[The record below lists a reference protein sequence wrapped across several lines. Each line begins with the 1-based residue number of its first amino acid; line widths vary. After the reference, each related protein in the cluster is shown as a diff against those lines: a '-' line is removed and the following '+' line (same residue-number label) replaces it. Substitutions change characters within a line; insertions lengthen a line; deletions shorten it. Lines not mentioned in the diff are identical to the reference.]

1 MMKNKICYIG
11 IVTGLLFCVF
21 LSGCNSKSAME
32 FQTTQADVDKVEND
46 GTVTEESK
54 SDTAEDSK
62 EKTNSAG
69 GTSSTEQTGDGSS
82 ENKDYDVGESQTGED
97 KAVIYVHICGEVLN
111 PGVYEMQ
118 PDERVF
124 MLIEKAGGFT
134 KDAATD
140 YVNQAMALQ
149 DGDKVYIPS
158 QAEAAEEGTALSN
171 TSSTNSNSE
180 SSSNPGSEDG
190 VLDLNTA
197 TEEDLMTLP
206 GIGSSKAK
214 KIIAYREE
222 IGKFEKIEQ
231 IMDITGIKEGVYNNI
246 KNYVIVR

>member
-1 MMKNKICYIG
+1 MMKNKNCYIG
-11 IVTGLLFCVF
+11 VVTGLLFCIF
-21 LSGCNSKSAME
+21 LSGCNSKSVME
-32 FQTTQADVDKVEND
+32 FQSTQADVEEDEND

-69 GTSSTEQTGDGSS
+69 GTSSTEQTGDGST
-82 ENKDYDVGESQTGED
+82 ETKDYDVGESQTGED
-97 KAVIYVHICGEVLN
+97 KAVIYVHICGEILN

-140 YVNQAMALQ
+140 YVNQAMVLQ

-158 QAEAAEEGTALSN
+158 QAEAAEEETPLLNES
-171 TSSTNSNSE
+171 SNSD
-180 SSSNPGSEDG
+180 NDDG
-190 VLDLNTA
+190 LLDLNTA

-206 GIGSSKAK
+206 GIGASKAK

-222 IGKFEKIEQ
+222 IGKFENIEQ